1 MELHVICTHACTLT
15 FLTIVCGDLLS
26 VTEWTWPNNWYSPH
40 LYMVHCA
47 SVKPTED
54 SGCLWRRQCDCS
66 PTGSSSLP
74 VLQVVLWNR
83 FIALGRTPCDSDDRS
98 SWTYTRNCWY
108 PRHLGWDLCV
118 HKHKMIYHRI
128 MMTLYILYRQ
138 KFYTYFITAHNT
150 ISLPSR
156 VLANTWLPFCV
167 QQ

>member
-1 MELHVICTHACTLT
+1 MELHMIRTHACTLT

-40 LYMVHCA
+40 LYMVHWA

-54 SGCLWRRQCDCS
+54 SWCLWRGQCDCS

-83 FIALGRTPCDSDDRS
+83 RIAWGWIPCDSDGGS
-98 SWTYTRNCWY
+98 SWAYTRNCWY

-118 HKHKMIYHRI
+118 NKHKMIYH
-128 MMTLYILYRQ
+128 TYIVHNLYRQ
-138 KFYTYFITAHNT
+138 IIPTYIACRLS
-150 ISLPSR
+150 I
-156 VLANTWLPFCV
+156 
-167 QQ
+167 